1 MSEFLSTNPNDCLFK
16 KKKNVLPNV
25 LCALKTTETV
35 ALTVSC
41 PSSLSLYDF
50 GSFSEKTWFTD
61 EPENT
66 HLRTIQIKPVN
77 TLAVNQV
84 SQYKST
90 SSLIPPIRE
99 AEDECW
105 VATPERFGLPEDSS
119 CHTREFLL
127 TWGHKSSIEVR
138 REYHTAFLIDSAA
151 IAYCTSR
158 FRIIHEDNHS
168 QMLVCAANL

>member
-1 MSEFLSTNPNDCLFK
+1 MFCGHLKHKTN
-16 KKKNVLPNV
+16 
-25 LCALKTTETV
+25 TEIVIDVHV

-99 AEDECW
+99 AEDEC
-105 VATPERFGLPEDSS
+105 
-119 CHTREFLL
+119 
-127 TWGHKSSIEVR
+127 
-138 REYHTAFLIDSAA
+138 
-151 IAYCTSR
+151 
-158 FRIIHEDNHS
+158 
-168 QMLVCAANL
+168 

>member
-1 MSEFLSTNPNDCLFK
+1 MFFRYVYSVWHQVILTCHFMPFLEHPFIMPKCLSTPSVQKNDVLWMFCKQLK
-16 KKKNVLPNV
+16 HKNQSDDTLTAVI
-25 LCALKTTETV
+25 AIYV
-35 ALTVSC
+35 ALTVWC

-77 TLAVNQV
+77 TLAVNQI

-105 VATPERFGLPEDSS
+105 ALRLHWHLDALTPWR
-119 CHTREFLL
+119 
-127 TWGHKSSIEVR
+127 
-138 REYHTAFLIDSAA
+138 LI
-151 IAYCTSR
+151 
-158 FRIIHEDNHS
+158 
-168 QMLVCAANL
+168 V

>member
-1 MSEFLSTNPNDCLFK
+1 MTS
-16 KKKNVLPNV
+16 
-25 LCALKTTETV
+25 

-77 TLAVNQV
+77 TLAINQV

-105 VATPERFGLPEDSS
+105 APDPHRHPKAWTPRRARCVGVRLGLGVSPHLQSANHQYTLEEM
-119 CHTREFLL
+119 TR
-127 TWGHKSSIEVR
+127 
-138 REYHTAFLIDSAA
+138 TAFFPTHSPRQQAS
-151 IAYCTSR
+151 CTSSFTVDSYNPR
-158 FRIIHEDNHS
+158 QSHAPSHS
-168 QMLVCAANL
+168 NISLHS